1 MLARHPHKVK
11 SWQPNPGLVVWH
23 NYRLSSLN
31 MGELVQNVEHI
42 IEGVPPTMKTRA
54 RQVVQKLKGNSIATP
69 RLLGIRRKARF

>member
-1 MLARHPHKVK
+1 
-11 SWQPNPGLVVWH
+11 
-23 NYRLSSLN
+23 